1 MRPKL
6 MTAFIPVS
14 TFRLVGQNVKHGRFD
29 QMNKIIQILLMTT
42 VFIVLTASQGWS
54 TTVDI
59 YAEGGYTDTKFT
71 INIYADINPTVQGA
85 LVSAGVRL
93 AYPSAKLKNPVA
105 SKNEKEWYFG
115 TPENIYAY
123 VDPNVSSVGEV
134 TFLLGKLDKNY
145 PQEGVEGD
153 RIHLG
158 RVIFERITGTEI
170 PVSADFSLMVG
181 TAAPFVD
188 FATVAGNDLDD
199 FVNFSISPV
208 VASATLNLRG
218 VIRILR
224 VVSSMN
230 TDVPVRA
237 TEMDID
243 NDGVVG
249 IEEAIALMKE
259 AFQ

>member
-1 MRPKL
+1 
-6 MTAFIPVS
+6 
-14 TFRLVGQNVKHGRFD
+14 
-29 QMNKIIQILLMTT
+29 MNKPIQILLTT
-42 VFIVLTASQGWS
+42 TMIIVFTVSQLWS

-71 INIYADINPTVQGA
+71 IDIYADIIPTAQGA
-85 LVSAGVRL
+85 LVSAGVKL
-93 AYPSAKLKNPVA
+93 VYPSTKLESLVA
-105 SKNEKEWYFG
+105 SKNEREWYFG
-115 TPENIYAY
+115 TPENMHAY

-134 TFLLGKLDKNY
+134 TFLLGKLDNNY

-158 RVIFERITGTEI
+158 RVIFERIIGTEI
-170 PVSADFSLMVG
+170 PVSADFSLMFG

-237 TEMDID
+237 TEMDIN

-249 IEEAIALMKE
+249 IEEAIALMKD
-259 AFQ
+259 AAQ